1 MTDRSLAIRSLN
13 SFGSLGAKAAFG
25 AVIVSSLIVAACG
38 TPSGSTSGSTTNASL
53 EACKIASSDLA
64 PKVTSAGA
72 ATAVSGLSGMKLAAD
87 GSSALQPLVK
97 QAAAEFDK
105 ANGTI
110 TTANA
115 GGSGQGLK
123 DVAAGAVQIGDSDVF
138 ASAKLPAATAAT
150 LTDHQVGAVVFTL
163 VVSND
168 LNNKVNNLTT
178 QEIQDIF
185 TGKDTNW
192 SQIGGPNEAITVV
205 NRPTTSGTRSTF
217 DKYVLK
223 GAQESSGTTLTQ
235 DNTGAIAQ
243 AVSQTPGSI
252 GYVSIGFAASSQ
264 FSTQVT
270 PICIDGSKPV
280 AADVNSGAYNF
291 WGIEHMYTKGP
302 ATGAAKALITY
313 IESSQVQQNDLLAL
327 SYLPVSAVSASAVTA
342 HTPSGTPPAESF
354 YQ

>member
-1 MTDRSLAIRSLN
+1 MTDRSPAIRSL
-13 SFGSLGAKAAFG
+13 GSLGAKAAFG

-38 TPSGSTSGSTTNASL
+38 NPSGSTSAGNSNPSL
-53 EACKIASSDLA
+53 EACKVASSDLA
-64 PKVTSAGA
+64 PTVTTTGT
-72 ATAVSGLSGMKLAAD
+72 ATATSGLTGQKLTAD

-105 ANGTI
+105 ANGSI
-110 TTANA
+110 TTVNA

-123 DVAAGAVQIGDSDVF
+123 DVAAGAVQIGMSDVF
-138 ASAKLPAATAAT
+138 ASAKLSAAQAAT

-168 LNNKVNNLTT
+168 LNGKVNNLTT

-192 SQIGGPNEAITVV
+192 SQIGGPSEAITVV

-223 GAQESSGTTLTQ
+223 GVQESAGTTLTQ
-235 DNTGAIAQ
+235 DNTGAVAQ

-252 GYVSIGFAASSQ
+252 GYVSIGFAASSE

-270 PICIDGSKPV
+270 PICIDSAKPV

-291 WGIEHMYTKGP
+291 WGIEHAYTKGP
-302 ATGAAKALITY
+302 ATGAAKALLQY
-313 IESSQVQQNDLLAL
+313 LESSQVQQNDLLAL
-327 SYLPVSAVSASAVTA
+327 SYLPVSSVSASAVTA
-342 HTPSGTPPAESF
+342 HTPDGSPAAESF